1 MTSPP
6 PSTAATVG
14 PAATAPSAVTP
25 RVATPSGLGAAALPA
40 WARTLAE
47 AYESNAASQFI
58 IYGNISDRMVL
69 PGPPAARLG
78 GLADF
83 LLSVLLAR
91 FDVVLSY
98 DLGNGIRVEKGA
110 EVFSKWPHF
119 QESQKDWKA
128 PRPAVETL
136 TRYFRYCAN
145 LTRLNQSAP
154 QVGCIL
160 KNADLLVP
168 ALQGGLD
175 YDLNALASLIRD
187 WSNESLL
194 AGHAL
199 ASFLLTENLNDLH
212 PLLVNNPRVARIR
225 IDLPSSGELL
235 DGFRVM
241 APVFPQALVGVA
253 EDLPAV
259 AEQLTGATLGAL
271 ESVIKTKEHR
281 KEPLGSADLLKLKKD
296 VVERDTS
303 GLIEFVASSRTLD
316 DLYGLEKIKKWLRQD
331 IELWKKND
339 SAALPK
345 GYLLCGPVGTG
356 KTFLVECLAGE
367 ASVPIVK
374 MKNFRDKWVGSSE
387 GNLEKIFRLIHALGR
402 CYVFIDEA
410 DQALGRREG
419 ASGDSGVGGRIYSM
433 LAEEMGSSANRGRVI
448 WVLASSRPDLI
459 EVDLKRPGRVDLKI
473 PLFPT
478 TSPREGFDL
487 LHMLAAKRGLT
498 IGESSFASLE
508 SCIPTL
514 LTPGAAEALVMKIYR
529 QVRTTSDSLDTVLQ
543 ACLAEYQNPIAPE
556 VMDFQIQLAVN
567 EASALEFVPAMFRRK
582 PSKSF

>member
-1 MTSPP
+1 MNPPAMTTSSVAPRESS
-6 PSTAATVG
+6 ST
-14 PAATAPSAVTP
+14 
-25 RVATPSGLGAAALPA
+25 LPA
-40 WARTLAE
+40 WARALAE
-47 AYESNAASQFI
+47 FYESNAASQFV

-69 PGPPAARLG
+69 PGPPAAH
-78 GLADF
+78 LAALPDF
-83 LLSVLLAR
+83 LLGVLLSR

-110 EVFSKWPHF
+110 ELFSKWPHF

-128 PRPAVETL
+128 PRSAVETL

-145 LTRLNQSAP
+145 LTRLNQPAV
-154 QVGCIL
+154 QVGCII

-194 AGHAL
+194 SGHAL
-199 ASFLLTENLNDLH
+199 ATFLLTENLNDLH
-212 PLLVNNPRVARIR
+212 PLIVNNPRVAQIK

-241 APVFPQALVGVA
+241 APSYPIALG
-253 EDLPAV
+253 DLAADPSAV
-259 AEQLTGATLGAL
+259 AEQLAGATLGAL
-271 ESVIKTKEHR
+271 ESVVKQKEHR
-281 KEPLGSADLLKLKKD
+281 KEKLASEDLAKLKKEL
-296 VVERDTS
+296 VEKDTS
-303 GLIEFVASSRTLD
+303 GLIEFIETTRTLND
-316 DLYGLEKIKKWLRQD
+316 ICGLDKIKAWLRQD
-331 IELWKKND
+331 IELWKRND
-339 SAALPK
+339 TGALPK

-356 KTFLVECLAGE
+356 KTYLVECLAGE
-367 ASVPIVK
+367 ACVPIVK

-410 DQALGRREG
+410 DQALGRRDS

-433 LAEEMGSSANRGRVI
+433 LAEEMGSSTNRGRVI

-459 EVDLKRPGRVDLKI
+459 EVDLKRPGRVDVKI

-478 TSPREGFDL
+478 TTPREGFDL
-487 LHMLAAKRGLT
+487 IRMLCGKRGLT
-498 IGESSFASLE
+498 IPETVFGSLE
-508 SCIPTL
+508 SRIPPL
-514 LTPGAAEALVMKIYR
+514 LTPGAAEAFAVKIYR
-529 QVRTTSDSLDTVLQ
+529 QVRTGTARIDDV
-543 ACLAEYQNPIAPE
+543 LAESLTEYQSPISPE
-556 VMDFQIQLAVN
+556 VMAFQIQIAAN
-567 EASALEFVPAMFRRK
+567 EATDLEFVPPVFRRK
-582 PSKSF
+582 PSK

>member
-1 MTSPP
+1 MSSPSP
-6 PSTAATVG
+6 NPD
-14 PAATAPSAVTP
+14 PAAITPSRESAPS
-25 RVATPSGLGAAALPA
+25 LPQ
-40 WARTLAE
+40 WARAIAE
-47 AYESNAASQFI
+47 SYESNAASQFV

-69 PGPPAARLG
+69 PGPPAPRLA
-78 GLADF
+78 GLSDF
-83 LLSVLLAR
+83 LLGVLLSR

-98 DLGNGIRVEKGA
+98 DLGNGIRAEKGA

-145 LTRLNQSAP
+145 LTRLNQPAV
-154 QVGCIL
+154 QVGCII

-175 YDLNALASLIRD
+175 YDLNALASLMRD

-194 AGHAL
+194 SGHAL
-199 ASFLLTENLNDLH
+199 ATFLLTENLNDLH
-212 PLLVNNPRVARIR
+212 PLIVNNPRIARIR
-225 IDLPSSGELL
+225 IDLPSSTQLL
-235 DGFRVM
+235 DGFRVL
-241 APVFPQALVGVA
+241 APSFPVSLADMSA
-253 EDLPAV
+253 DLPAV
-259 AEQLTGATLGAL
+259 AEQLAGTTLGAL

-281 KEPLGSADLLKLKKD
+281 QERLVAGDLSKLKKD
-296 VVERDTS
+296 LVEKDTS
-303 GLIEFVASSRTLD
+303 GLIEFIETQRTLN
-316 DLYGLEKIKKWLRQD
+316 DLYGLEKIKAWFRQD
-331 IELWKKND
+331 IDLWKKND
-339 SAALPK
+339 TAALPK

-374 MKNFRDKWVGSSE
+374 MKNFRDRWVGSSE

-410 DQALGRREG
+410 DQALGRRD
-419 ASGDSGVGGRIYSM
+419 ASSGDSGVGGRIYSM
-433 LAEEMGSSANRGRVI
+433 LAEEMGSSTNRGRVI

-478 TSPREGFDL
+478 TTPREGFDL
-487 LHMLAAKRGLT
+487 LRMLCAKRGLA
-498 IGESSFASLE
+498 IGENSFAPLQ
-508 SCIPTL
+508 SCIPSL
-514 LTPGAAEALVMKIYR
+514 LTPGAAEALAMKVYR
-529 QVRTTSDSLDTVLQ
+529 QVRTSSSSLDDVLSS
-543 ACLAEYQNPIAPE
+543 CLTEYQNPIAPE
-556 VMDFQIQLAVN
+556 VMQFQIQIAAS
-567 EASALEFVPAMFRRK
+567 EASALEFVPEIFRRK
-582 PSKSF
+582 SSS

>member
-1 MTSPP
+1 MSSQSP
-6 PSTAATVG
+6 
-14 PAATAPSAVTP
+14 
-25 RVATPSGLGAAALPA
+25 ATPSPIIHESPPILPP

-47 AYESNAASQFI
+47 SYECNAASQFI

-69 PGPPAARLG
+69 PGPPAPRFGALP
-78 GLADF
+78 DF
-83 LLSVLLAR
+83 LLSVLLHR

-119 QESQKDWKA
+119 QEGQKDWKA

-145 LTRLNQSAP
+145 LTRLNQP
-154 QVGCIL
+154 PVQVGCIV

-175 YDLNALASLIRD
+175 YDLNALASLMRD
-187 WSNESLL
+187 WSNDNLL
-194 AGHAL
+194 AGYAL
-199 ASFLLTENLNDLH
+199 ATFLLTENLNDLH
-212 PLLVNNPRVARIR
+212 PLVVNNPRVSRIR
-225 IDLPSSGELL
+225 IDLPSSADLL
-235 DGFRVM
+235 AAFRVM
-241 APVFPQALVGVA
+241 LPAFPVSLADMA
-253 EDLPAV
+253 ADLPAV
-259 AEQLTGATLGAL
+259 SEQLAGATLGAL
-271 ESVIKTKEHR
+271 ESAVKTKEHR
-281 KEPLGSADLLKLKKD
+281 KERLNTSDLARLKKD
-296 VVERDTS
+296 LVEKDTS
-303 GLIEFVASSRTLD
+303 GLIEFIETSRTLN
-316 DLYGLEKIKKWLRQD
+316 DLYGLNTIKTWLRQD

-339 SAALPK
+339 TAALPK

-410 DQALGRREG
+410 DQALGRRDAAG
-419 ASGDSGVGGRIYSM
+419 GDSGVGGRIYSM
-433 LAEEMGSSANRGRVI
+433 LAEEMGNSANRGRVI

-459 EVDLKRPGRVDLKI
+459 EVDLKRPGRVDVKI

-478 TSPREGFDL
+478 ATPREGFDL
-487 LHMLAAKRGLT
+487 IRMVCAKRGLALS
-498 IGESSFASLE
+498 EASFASLE
-508 SCIPTL
+508 SRIPPL
-514 LTPGAAEALVMKIYR
+514 LTPGAAEALAMKVYR
-529 QVRTTSDSLDTVLQ
+529 QVRTSSSALEQVLEQ
-543 ACLAEYQNPIAPE
+543 SLAEYQNPVAPE
-556 VMDFQIQLAVN
+556 VMAFQIQIAAD
-567 EASALEFVPAMFRRK
+567 EASALEFVPPIFRRK
-582 PSKSF
+582 PSA

>member
-1 MTSPP
+1 MSVTSANASNVNPHE
-6 PSTAATVG
+6 
-14 PAATAPSAVTP
+14 PAF
-25 RVATPSGLGAAALPA
+25 ALPA
-40 WARTLAE
+40 WARSLAE
-47 AYESNAASQFI
+47 LYESNAASQFV

-69 PGPPAARLG
+69 PAPPAPRLG
-78 GLADF
+78 ALPDF
-83 LLSVLLAR
+83 LLGVLLSR

-98 DLGNGIRVEKGA
+98 DLGNGIRIEKGA

-145 LTRLNQSAP
+145 LARVNQP
-154 QVGCIL
+154 TVQVGCII

-194 AGHAL
+194 SGHAL
-199 ASFLLTENLNDLH
+199 ATFLLTENLNDLH
-212 PLLVNNPRVARIR
+212 PLIVNNPRVARVR
-225 IDLPSSGELL
+225 IDLPSSDQLL
-235 DGFRVM
+235 DGFRIM
-241 APVFPQALVGVA
+241 APSFPVSLAGMA
-253 EDLPAV
+253 TDFPSA
-259 AEQLTGATLGAL
+259 AEQLAGTTLGAL

-281 KEPLGSADLLKLKKD
+281 KERVVAADLARLKKD
-296 VVERDTS
+296 LVEKDTS
-303 GLIEFVASSRTLD
+303 GLIEFIETSRTLN
-316 DLYGLEKIKKWLRQD
+316 DLYGLEKIKSWLRQD

-339 SAALPK
+339 TAALPK

-410 DQALGRREG
+410 DQSLGRRDSS
-419 ASGDSGVGGRIYSM
+419 SGDSGVGGRIYSM
-433 LAEEMGSSANRGRVI
+433 LAEEMGSSTNRGRVI

-478 TSPREGFDL
+478 TTPREGFDL
-487 LHMLAAKRGLT
+487 LRMLCVKRGLDVA
-498 IGESSFASLE
+498 EASFASLE
-508 SCIPTL
+508 SRVPLL
-514 LTPGAAEALVMKIYR
+514 LTPGAAEALVMKVYR
-529 QVRTTSDSLDTVLQ
+529 QVRTSSSSPDAVLLE
-543 ACLAEYQNPIAPE
+543 CLSEYQNPIAPE
-556 VMDFQIQLAVN
+556 VMQFQIQIAVN
-567 EASALEFVPAMFRRK
+567 EASALEFVPTMFRRK
-582 PSKSF
+582 SAQ

>member
-1 MTSPP
+1 MSSPSRTS
-6 PSTAATVG
+6 AGTVARE
-14 PAATAPSAVTP
+14 PAP
-25 RVATPSGLGAAALPA
+25 ALPS
-40 WARTLAE
+40 WARLVADS
-47 AYESNAASQFI
+47 YESNAASQFV
-58 IYGNISDRMVL
+58 IYGNINDRMVL

-78 GLADF
+78 ALPDF
-83 LLSVLLAR
+83 LLGVLLSG

-110 EVFSKWPHF
+110 ELFSKWPHF

-145 LTRLNQSAP
+145 LTRLNQPAV
-154 QVGCIL
+154 QVGCII
-160 KNADLLVP
+160 KNADLLAP

-199 ASFLLTENLNDLH
+199 ATFLLTENLNDLH
-212 PLLVNNPRVARIR
+212 PLIVNNPRIARIR

-235 DGFRVM
+235 DGFHVM
-241 APVFPQALVGVA
+241 APFFPVSLADMA
-253 EDLPAV
+253 ADLPAV
-259 AEQLTGATLGAL
+259 AEQLAGTTLAGL

-281 KEPLGSADLLKLKKD
+281 KERLGAADFAKLKKD
-296 VVERDTS
+296 LVERDTN
-303 GLIEFVASSRTLD
+303 GLIEFIETPRTLN
-316 DLYGLEKIKKWLRQD
+316 DLYGLDRIKVWLRQD
-331 IELWKKND
+331 IDLWKKND
-339 SAALPK
+339 TAALPK

-367 ASVPIVK
+367 ANVPIVK

-410 DQALGRREG
+410 DQALGRRD
-419 ASGDSGVGGRIYSM
+419 ASTGDSGVGGRIYSM
-433 LAEEMGSSANRGRVI
+433 LAEEMGSSTNRGRVI

-478 TSPREGFDL
+478 TTPREGFDL
-487 LHMLAAKRGLT
+487 LRMLCAKRGLAVA
-498 IGESSFASLE
+498 ENSFSSLE
-508 SCIPTL
+508 SCVPSL
-514 LTPGAAEALVMKIYR
+514 LTPSAAEALVMRVYR
-529 QVRTTSDSLDTVLQ
+529 QVRTSSSSLNDVL
-543 ACLAEYQNPIAPE
+543 CESLAEYQNPIAPE
-556 VMDFQIQLAVN
+556 VMEYQIQIAVN
-567 EASALEFVPAMFRRK
+567 EASALEFVPQAFRRK
-582 PSKSF
+582 SPR